1 MENPRNWQHM
11 LRQTKIK
18 KVKTQLNTSMCWI
31 PQTQITQ
38 RRHEP
43 SYKQLVVKTNR
54 TEHSFYEEIVTDIT
68 TRNSERKVT

>member
-18 KVKTQLNTSMCWI
+18 KVKTQLNTSMCWT